1 MVERKKLV
9 FTDKRVLVMGLGLH
23 GGGVGTVRFLAKQGA
38 RVTVTDLRNKKVL
51 RSSLEKLA
59 DVRGLTYVLGKHR
72 ESDFLKTD
80 LIVKNPGVPP
90 TSPYLALAK
99 KHKIPVTT
107 DMGIFFR
114 ECPGTIIGI
123 TGTRGKSTTAWLIWK
138 FLKTKYKRVFLGGNI
153 RKSVLEFLHELKP
166 DDLVVLELSSFQLQ
180 DLALDHISPPV
191 AVITNFMRD
200 HLNWHRSMA
209 EYRAAK
215 SVIFKFQK
223 PTDYL
228 FANPDDREVY
238 TMIRKARPTGSSGR
252 THSHLVLPRLAP
264 QYKLVVDE
272 RLGAHYRSSVGL
284 AIAVAR
290 HFRIRPENILAVLKK
305 FHGLEGRQERLP
317 SVRGVHVVND
327 TTATIPDAAIA
338 ALVRVHA
345 QKKPKERIILI
356 AGGSDK
362 KLLFDAFAKALLRY
376 ADELVLLPGNA
387 TEKLKNILRKPR
399 AKNSAH
405 RPIVAVHDAKTMHDA
420 CSKALD
426 LARKGDW
433 ILLSPG
439 ATSFGLFA
447 NEFDRGDQFV
457 KEMKKI

>member
-1 MVERKKLV
+1 MARHKSDRNYKID
-9 FTDKRVLVMGLGLH
+9 FKNKRVLVMGLGLH
-23 GGGVGTVRFLAKQGA
+23 GGGVGAVRFLAKQGA
-38 RVTVTDLRNKKVL
+38 LVTVTDLRTKKVL
-51 RSSLEKLA
+51 QPSLEKLKDLQGIA
-59 DVRGLTYVLGKHR
+59 YVLGKHR
-72 ESDFLKTD
+72 ENDVLKSD

-90 TSPYLALAK
+90 TSPYLALAR

-123 TGTRGKSTTAWLIWK
+123 TGTRGKSTTAWLIGK
-138 FLKTKYKRVFLGGNI
+138 FLQTKYRRVFLGGNI
-153 RKSVLEFLHELKP
+153 RKSVLEFLPELKLN
-166 DDLVVLELSSFQLQ
+166 DLIVLELSSFQLQ
-180 DLALDHISPPV
+180 DLSLDRVSPPV
-191 AVITNFMRD
+191 AVLTNFMRD

-223 PTDYL
+223 PEDYL
-228 FANPDDREVY
+228 FANFDDPQVRA
-238 TMIRKARPTGSSGR
+238 MIRKA
-252 THSHLVLPRLAP
+252 HSHVVLPRLAP
-264 QYKLVVDE
+264 QYTLVVDE
-272 RLGAHYRSSVGL
+272 HLGAHYRSSVGL

-290 HFRIRPENILAVLKK
+290 HFRVKPDNILAVLKK
-305 FHGLEGRQERLP
+305 FRGLEGRQERLP
-317 SVRGVHVVND
+317 SVQGAHVIND

-338 ALVRVHA
+338 ALMRVHA
-345 QKKPKERIILI
+345 QKKPNERIILI

-362 KLLFDAFAKALLRY
+362 KLIFDDFAKVILRY

-387 TEKLKNILRKPR
+387 TEKIKKNLQKMQT
-399 AKNSAH
+399 KNKEKNAL
-405 RPIVAVHDAKTMHDA
+405 PVHDAKTMHDA
-420 CSKALD
+420 CTKALN

-439 ATSFGLFA
+439 ATSFGLFM

-457 KEMKKI
+457 KEIKNLSK